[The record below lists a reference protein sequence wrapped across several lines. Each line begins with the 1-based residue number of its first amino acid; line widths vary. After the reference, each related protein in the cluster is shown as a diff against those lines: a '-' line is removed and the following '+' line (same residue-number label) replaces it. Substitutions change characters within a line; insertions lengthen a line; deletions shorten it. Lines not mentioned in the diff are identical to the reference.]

1 MNECYWIIDFGLKID
16 REIVIKISLNF
27 PKFAVMNDQLQET
40 KNFIQELSDRLYI
53 YISQISPAGFDWII
67 HMIVKLALLIAL
79 FLLIDLTLKPA
90 INFIFR
96 FFQSEKKYPIIKSIY
111 ESRVSNSVA
120 HFVALGVVASIQ
132 TFIFPPKAIPL
143 TNTFIIRSINL
154 GVVLIFAGML
164 YRGLTA
170 FRNYFSIKQDF
181 YKIMALNAI
190 SETMKILGI
199 FIFTIVGLCVIFGI
213 KGTTIVGSL
222 GAITAVLVLVFRDTI
237 LGFVTGIH
245 VATSKN
251 MKVGDWIGIPKY
263 NLEGTIED
271 ITLLTT
277 RIQSFDKT
285 VSTIPTYDLMS
296 TEVKN
301 LQVMSESN
309 TRRIKKSI
317 IFNIKSFKFLDD
329 EMFNKLL
336 DVNLLQ
342 DYLLRKKDELN
353 EQRSALSHSEKL
365 INGQQLTNIGT
376 FRKYAY
382 EYLRHNKNID
392 QEGTVLVR
400 QMEITSQGLPLEIYC
415 FTNDSKWENFEQIQS
430 DIFDHL
436 LVASREFDLEV
447 MQVSIKI

>member
-1 MNECYWIIDFGLKID
+1 
-16 REIVIKISLNF
+16 
-27 PKFAVMNDQLQET
+27 MNDQLQET
-40 KNFIQELSDRLYI
+40 RNFIQDLSDQLYI
-53 YISQISPAGFDWII
+53 YISKISPAGFDWII
-67 HMIVKLALLIAL
+67 HMIVKLAILIAL
-79 FLLIDLTLKPA
+79 FLLVDFILKPI
-90 INFIFR
+90 INFVFR
-96 FFQSEKKYPIIKSIY
+96 FFHDEKKYPIIKSIY

-120 HFVALGVVASIQ
+120 HYIALAFVASIQ
-132 TFIFPPKAIPL
+132 TFIFPSSAIPK

-164 YRGLTA
+164 YRSLTA

-199 FIFTIVGLCVIFGI
+199 FIFSIVGICVIFGI

-336 DVNLLQ
+336 EINLLKE
-342 DYLLRKKDELN
+342 YLLRKKDELD
-353 EQRSALSHSEKL
+353 EQRSNLSHAEKM
-365 INGQQLTNIGT
+365 INGKQLTNIGT

-382 EYLRHNKNID
+382 EYLRNNKNID
-392 QEGTVLVR
+392 QSETVLVR

-415 FTNDSKWENFEQIQS
+415 FTNDSKWEHFEQIQS

-436 LVASREFDLEV
+436 LVASKEFDLEV
-447 MQVSIKI
+447 MQVNIKI